1 MEDQR
6 NHFKSVSPKGILG
19 LTAPGRQPQTPQPP
33 DEEDPRCVKCLSFAS
48 GLSRVVGTWVV
59 TWGPR
64 VV

>member
-33 DEEDPRCVKCLSFAS
+33 DEKTPDV
-48 GLSRVVGTWVV
+48 
-59 TWGPR
+59 
-64 VV
+64 